1 MERVNTLQTL
11 HKELSEALSNATVH
25 SELRAIYASFKR
37 RIDCLNVE
45 GNEKARELYFNHK
58 RRIFGRDYDFQV
70 LPHEEKEIRYANT
83 SV

>member
-11 HKELSEALSNATVH
+11 HSELSEALGKVKTH
-25 SELRAIYASFKR
+25 SELRAVYASFKR
-37 RIDCLNVE
+37 RIDCLNID

-70 LPHEEKEIRYANT
+70 LPHEEK
-83 SV
+83 V